1 MSKWKEAL
9 LKDKK
14 ALAWGST
21 LNADIIKR
29 RLRELKRIEQK
40 IRSSGAAAKTT
51 PLVWDVFFDLTDA
64 SAGKAKYPLKLL
76 MIMDHE
82 TLKHVIDEY
91 WSYVYHEL
99 FQDTDSIDA
108 LHHDPAEVN
117 AVKKRFRELA
127 KQFHPDA
134 GGDEQSF
141 IALMEAYNK
150 LLGK

>member
-1 MSKWKEAL
+1 MNIAGL
-9 LKDKK
+9 
-14 ALAWGST
+14 
-21 LNADIIKR
+21 KR

-40 IRSSGAAAKTT
+40 IRSSGAAAKAT

-76 MIMDHE
+76 MIMDHD
-82 TLKHVIDEY
+82 TLKHVIGEY

-99 FQDTDSIDA
+99 FQDTDGIDT
-108 LHHDPAEVN
+108 LHHDPGVLLTWGLPAD
-117 AVKKRFRELA
+117 ADAATVKKRFREMA

-141 IALMEAYNK
+141 IALMQAYNK

>member
-1 MSKWKEAL
+1 MNIAGL
-9 LKDKK
+9 
-14 ALAWGST
+14 
-21 LNADIIKR
+21 KR

-76 MIMDHE
+76 TIMDHE
-82 TLKHVIDEY
+82 TLKHVIGEY
-91 WSYVYHEL
+91 LTFVYHEL
-99 FQDTDSIDA
+99 FQDMDSIGP
-108 LHHDPAEVN
+108 LHHDPGVLLTWGLPAD
-117 AVKKRFRELA
+117 ADAATVKKRFRELA

-141 IALMEAYNK
+141 IALMKAYNK